1 MIQPLDK
8 SLISQGCQSGSIG
21 QSGPGGQEGPSSGQ
35 SGHFGHFGR
44 VDQSGHFRQPFA
56 KYTISGRY
64 HDFSVWALIRAGA
77 VVCLPPPLM
86 SKS

>member
-21 QSGPGGQEGPSSGQ
+21 QSGPAGQEGPSSGQ

-44 VDQSGHFRQPFA
+44 VDQSGHFRRLLQSIQSQADIMIFQC
-56 KYTISGRY
+56 G
-64 HDFSVWALIRAGA
+64 L
-77 VVCLPPPLM
+77 
-86 SKS
+86 

>member
-1 MIQPLDK
+1 M
-8 SLISQGCQSGSIG
+8 ISQDCQSGSIG
-21 QSGPGGQEGPSSGQ
+21 QSGPAGQEGPSSGQ

>member
-1 MIQPLDK
+1 M
-8 SLISQGCQSGSIG
+8 ISQGCQSGSIG
-21 QSGPGGQEGPSSGQ
+21 QSGPGGQEGPYSGQ
-35 SGHFGHFGR
+35 SGR

>member
-21 QSGPGGQEGPSSGQ
+21 QSGPGGQEGLSSGQ
-35 SGHFGHFGR
+35 SGHFGR

-64 HDFSVWALIRAGA
+64 HDFSVWALIRDGA
-77 VVCLPPPLM
+77 VV
-86 SKS
+86 